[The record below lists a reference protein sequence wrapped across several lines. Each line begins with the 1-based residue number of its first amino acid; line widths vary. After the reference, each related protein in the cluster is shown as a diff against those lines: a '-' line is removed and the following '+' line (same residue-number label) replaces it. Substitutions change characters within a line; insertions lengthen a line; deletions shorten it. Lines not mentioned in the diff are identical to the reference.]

1 MHCCQPINIKIMKID
16 LITILFLG
24 TLFVSCKPNS
34 ETSKMQQE
42 NTDAIGQVIVVDE
55 RFNTI
60 VKPGAYIEKIAEGYQ
75 WTEGPLWIENG
86 NYLLFSEIPTNT
98 IYKWTEAKG
107 AEVYISPSGYTG
119 LEERGG
125 EPGSNGLILD
135 PQGRLVMC
143 QHGDRQMARMN
154 APLDSPESSFVTI
167 VSKWEG
173 KRFNSP
179 NDAIYD
185 SKGNLYFTDPPYG
198 LVGNVNDPAKEIDF
212 QGVYRYGNDG
222 VLTLLTDSMTRPNG
236 LALSPD
242 ERTLYVANSDP
253 DKAIWNAFDIS
264 ENGEISNERVFF
276 DVTGKPGKGL
286 PDGMKIMPDGTI
298 FATAAGGVWVFTPEG
313 EVLGRIDSGEAT
325 SNCAFNSDYSIL
337 YMTCDDYVMRIKL
350 N

>member
-1 MHCCQPINIKIMKID
+1 MKID
-16 LITILFLG
+16 FLISLFIG
-24 TLFVSCKPNS
+24 TLFISCQPKP
-34 ETSKMQQE
+34 ETTKMKE
-42 NTDAIGQVIVVDE
+42 EKVDAIGKVIKLDDRLDKV
-55 RFNTI
+55 
-60 VKPGAYIEKIAEGYQ
+60 VKPGAYIQKIAEGYS
-75 WTEGPLWIENG
+75 WTEGPVWIEDG
-86 NYLLFSEIPTNT
+86 DYLLFSEIPSNT
-98 IYKWTEAKG
+98 MYKWTEAKG
-107 AEVYISPSGYTG
+107 AEVYITPSGYTG
-119 LEERGG
+119 DIKRGG
-125 EPGSNGLILD
+125 ETGSNGLILD

-143 QHGDRQMARMN
+143 QHGDRRMARMD
-154 APLDSPESSFVTI
+154 APLDKPTPSFVTI
-167 VSKWEG
+167 IDKWEG

-198 LVGNVNDPAKEIDF
+198 LEKNMNDPLKEIDF
-212 QGVYRYGNDG
+212 QGVYRFSNDG
-222 VLTLLTDSMTRPNG
+222 QLTLLTDKMTRPNG

-253 DKAIWNAFDIS
+253 DQAIWNAFDIN
-264 ENGEISNERVFF
+264 ENGQISNERVFY

-313 EVLGRIDSGEAT
+313 EALGRIDSGEAT